1 MADEKIKVS
10 TTDGDIVEVDVSV
23 AKKWGPI
30 KAIYERKT
38 ALTSMESIV
47 SRDFILRRCW

>member
-10 TTDGDIVEVDVSV
+10 TIDGDIVEVDVSV

-30 KAIYERKT
+30 KAIYECRAVLFT
-38 ALTSMESIV
+38 MLSTRFVRS
-47 SRDFILRRCW
+47 